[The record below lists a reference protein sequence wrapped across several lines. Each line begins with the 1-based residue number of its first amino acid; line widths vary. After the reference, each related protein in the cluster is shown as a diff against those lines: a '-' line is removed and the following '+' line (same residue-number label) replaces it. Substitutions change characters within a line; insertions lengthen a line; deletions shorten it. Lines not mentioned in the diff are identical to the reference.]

1 MTPST
6 NIGPL
11 AGVRILDLTRFP
23 PGQYCTLLLADL
35 GADVLRID
43 PPAAAGRR
51 STGGEGVGL
60 SRGKRSVTVDIRGP
74 EGIEVLR
81 KLAGAS
87 DVLVENSRPGQ
98 MEARGFGYPQAEA
111 EFPSLIWC
119 AITGFGQDGPYAERA
134 GHDLTYTA
142 HSGLLTALHGELPWH
157 PEAMLS
163 VPLGGMMAATGVI
176 SALFER
182 ARTGKGCQVDVSLA
196 DSATWLLS
204 GSAGE
209 LSGVHWSIPFSPRR
223 RLYQCGDDRYI
234 TVAADEP
241 RTWASLCNALD
252 LPEFADQVDPSEEEA
267 RVITDRLSSVFR
279 SAPAATWVERLGP
292 LGTAVGAVNRG
303 ADVVTDPHNVVRG
316 TTVEVAGVPVP
327 ANPIHLRD
335 TAGRRSGTATAEPA
349 VIGAD
354 TDQTLADLGYSP
366 DDVARLR
373 AAGVV

>member
-1 MTPST
+1 VTST
-6 NIGPL
+6 ETIGPL
-11 AGVRILDLTRFP
+11 NGVRVLDLTRFP

-51 STGGEGVGL
+51 ATGGEGVGL
-60 SRGKRSVTVDIRGP
+60 SRGKRSMTVDIRGP
-74 EGIEVLR
+74 EGIEILR

-98 MEARGFGYPQAEA
+98 MAARGFGYPQAEA
-111 EFPSLIWC
+111 ELPSLIWC
-119 AITGFGQDGPYAERA
+119 SITGFGQNGPYAMRS

-142 HSGLLTALHGELPWH
+142 HAGLLTAIQDELPWH

-176 SALFER
+176 SALYER

-204 GSAGE
+204 GNSIE
-209 LSGVHWSIPFSPRR
+209 LSGVHQAIPFSPRR

-241 RTWASLCNALD
+241 PTWAALCAALE
-252 LPEFADQVDPSEEEA
+252 LPEFAENVTPTEDEA
-267 RVITDRLSSVFR
+267 REMTDRLAGIFATA
-279 SAPAATWVERLGP
+279 SAAEWVERLGP

-303 ADVVTDPHNVVRG
+303 AEVVNDPHNVERG
-316 TTVEVAGVPVP
+316 TTVVVAGVPVP
-327 ANPIHLRD
+327 ANPIRLTD
-335 TAGRRSGTATAEPA
+335 TSGARSGTATAEPA
-349 VIGAD
+349 TIGSD
-354 TDQTLADLGYSP
+354 TDATMAAIGYSP
-366 DDVARLR
+366 EDVARLR